1 MDKPLAVVV
10 AAVRGKTLDKKVR
23 TMLKKIFILVVLG
36 YIFLSSKYFLQN
48 YVYAGTY
55 EQDIK
60 VNDDL
65 VSSLLLE
72 KAVF

>member
-1 MDKPLAVVV
+1 
-10 AAVRGKTLDKKVR
+10 
-23 TMLKKIFILVVLG
+23 MLKKIFILVVLG

-55 EQDIK
+55 EQDITVQK
-60 VNDDL
+60 DL
-65 VSSLLLE
+65 LSSLLSE

>member
-1 MDKPLAVVV
+1 
-10 AAVRGKTLDKKVR
+10 
-23 TMLKKIFILVVLG
+23 MLKKIFILVVLG

-55 EQDIK
+55 EQGIK

-72 KAVF
+72 EAVF

>member
-1 MDKPLAVVV
+1 MKGEGNVE
-10 AAVRGKTLDKKVR
+10 
-23 TMLKKIFILVVLG
+23 KIFILVVLG

-72 KAVF
+72 KAVFNGF

>member
-1 MDKPLAVVV
+1 
-10 AAVRGKTLDKKVR
+10 
-23 TMLKKIFILVVLG
+23 MLKKIFILVVLG

-55 EQDIK
+55 EQHIIVQK
-60 VNDDL
+60 DL
-65 VSSLLLE
+65 LSSLLSE